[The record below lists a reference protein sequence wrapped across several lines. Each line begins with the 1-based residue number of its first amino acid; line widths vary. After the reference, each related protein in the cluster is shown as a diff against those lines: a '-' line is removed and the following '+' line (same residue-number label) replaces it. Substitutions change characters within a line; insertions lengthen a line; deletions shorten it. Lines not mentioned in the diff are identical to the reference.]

1 MAIENRGL
9 LPSRTRAGTSNWPP
23 VFLWVPG
30 LLVAAAMALPLAYLV
45 LRTLGTGGDAWDLLF
60 RMRVLETLGRTV
72 FLALAVTGACIAIAV
87 PLAWIT
93 VRTDLPFRR
102 VWSVL
107 TILPLVIPSY
117 VGGFVVVAALGPKG
131 MLQGFLAGPLGVERL
146 PEIYGLPGATLTLA
160 LLSYPYVLLSVRAG
174 LWGLDPALE
183 EASRSLGYS
192 RRVTF
197 FRVVLPQL
205 KPAIAAGALL
215 VALYTLSDFGAVSL
229 LRYEVFTYVIYLQYD
244 VGARTLA
251 AASSLVLVVLAL
263 GILAFE
269 GRTRSRSPY
278 YRSTVGAVRPQTAV
292 RLGRWRWPAFA
303 FCGLV
308 VTLSMVMP
316 IAILGYSLGRGVMAG
331 QSLGLEWSTIANS
344 MYVSVLA
351 ALAAVLA
358 AIPLAVLTVRY
369 AGRISAL
376 LERITYVGFALPG
389 IVIALAVVYFGANYA
404 VPLYQNLVLLVFAY
418 VVLYLP
424 AAIGA
429 VRSSLLQVSPRVEEA
444 ARSLGKAPYQVLGSV
459 TVPLVR
465 PGILAGGALVFL
477 ITMKELPATLILAP
491 IGFKTLAT
499 SIWSAAEAAF
509 FAQAAA
515 PALLL
520 ILASSV
526 PLAFLM
532 LMDGRLGRLSVEGG
546 MGRSKRAEVAH

>member
-316 IAILGYSLGRGVMAG
+316 IAILGYWLGRGVMAG

-376 LERITYVGFALPG
+376 LERITYVRVCRCRVSSSPWRSCTSGRTTRCRCIRTWSFLSLPMWYY
-389 IVIALAVVYFGANYA
+389 ICPRQLEQSDLPSSRSAREWRRPPAV
-404 VPLYQNLVLLVFAY
+404 LEKHR
-418 VVLYLP
+418 
-424 AAIGA
+424 I
-429 VRSSLLQVSPRVEEA
+429 
-444 ARSLGKAPYQVLGSV
+444 RSLGPSPC
-459 TVPLVR
+459 PLCG
-465 PGILAGGALVFL
+465 PGFWLEGRWYF
-477 ITMKELPATLILAP
+477 
-491 IGFKTLAT
+491 
-499 SIWSAAEAAF
+499 
-509 FAQAAA
+509 
-515 PALLL
+515 
-520 ILASSV
+520 SS
-526 PLAFLM
+526 
-532 LMDGRLGRLSVEGG
+532 R
-546 MGRSKRAEVAH
+546 